1 MQATLSAGSCSTAS
15 TVSTKAMTEC
25 QDCDGVGWIPV
36 DRDGLRAV
44 KRCECWK
51 RRIKLEELG
60 FTQEHAAGLL
70 SDFQDQPDVGKRVK
84 TLMNS
89 EQAVGL
95 LITGPVGTGK
105 TRLLAALCRAYL
117 LAGRS
122 ADFATSHGFFMR
134 LRDSYAANA
143 QERET
148 AVIQHFSEV
157 HFLALDDLG
166 REGRATEHV
175 LSFLH
180 HILSER
186 LGNYRP
192 TAITTNLS
200 FEEMAQVY
208 DQGIASRLSAFI
220 PLALVGAD
228 RRNLVGAEG
237 A

>member
-1 MQATLSAGSCSTAS
+1 MA
-15 TVSTKAMTEC
+15 EC
-25 QDCDGVGWIPV
+25 RDCDGTGWIPV
-36 DRDGLRAV
+36 ERDGLREV

-51 RRIKLEELG
+51 RRIKLEEFG
-60 FTQEHAAGLL
+60 FTQEHADGLL
-70 SDFQDQPDVGKRVK
+70 SDFHSQREVGKRVK

-89 EQAVGL
+89 NQAAGL
-95 LITGPVGTGK
+95 LITGSVGTGK
-105 TRLLAALCRAYL
+105 TRLLAAMCREFI

-122 ADFATSHGFFMR
+122 VDFSTSHGFFMR
-134 LRDSYAANA
+134 IRGSYAANA
-143 QERET
+143 QEEET
-148 AVIQHFSEV
+148 TVIKHFCNV

-200 FEEMAQVY
+200 FEDMAQVY

-220 PLALVGAD
+220 PLTLVGTD
-228 RRNLVGAEG
+228 RRNLVDIERNSG
-237 A
+237 